1 MRNLR
6 HSTLTDE
13 VVVITGAN
21 GGFGQALATA
31 LAAKGARLAL
41 IGRNPDV
48 AKSLAARLGGHDRVA
63 GFTADVQSLEQL
75 EEAMH
80 AIRLHFGRIDV
91 VVANAGIDIVK
102 PVEHQTED
110 EFARLIDINLT
121 GVWRT
126 YKAAVPH
133 LRRGG
138 YLLTVSSMAA
148 FVHSPLQGAYVA
160 SKAGV
165 LALGNSL
172 RLELRGRGIKVGSV
186 HPTFFD
192 TPLMDEVKADPA
204 GRALWGGNSS
214 GLWRMV
220 PIDQV
225 VDQTVRAIERRKQ
238 MVVVPG
244 RLRAV
249 AAAPSAWKH
258 VVGRIGFTDRGIA
271 HAIELAGAVER

>member
-1 MRNLR
+1 MR
-6 HSTLTDE
+6 HSTLTDQ

-41 IGRNPDV
+41 IARRADV
-48 AKSLAARLGGHDRVA
+48 AKSLAASHGDTSRAA
-63 GFTADVQSLEQL
+63 GFAADVQSLDQL

-80 AIRLHFGRIDV
+80 AIRRHFGRIDV
-91 VVANAGIDIVK
+91 VVANAGIHQVQ
-102 PVEHQTED
+102 PVEHQAED
-110 EFARLIDINLT
+110 DFARLIDINLT

-126 YKAAVPH
+126 HKAAIPH
-133 LRRGG
+133 MRRGG

-148 FVHSPLQGAYVA
+148 FVHSPLHGAYSA

-165 LALGNSL
+165 LAMGNSL

-204 GRALWGGNSS
+204 GQALWGGNSS

-249 AAAPSAWKH
+249 AAAPNAWKH

-271 HAIELAGAVER
+271 RAIALAEAVTR